1 MTIKQ
6 TRNII
11 RRERSHA
18 GGSDEMEP
26 RFSIG
31 GKSVPATK
39 SLDVE
44 LAYHIRVELDGDD
57 SRYLECLDYPYCP
70 DCGSEIMWAET
81 NGKPGSR
88 ACNGCGSKYVDTAYV
103 AASEVP
109 N

>member
-1 MTIKQ
+1 MSIKQ
-6 TRNII
+6 TRHII
-11 RRERSHA
+11 RRERSHV
-18 GGSDEMEP
+18 GGSDGTEP
-26 RFSIG
+26 HFSIS

-44 LAYHIRVELDGDD
+44 LAYHRRVELDGDN

-103 AASEVP
+103 PASEVP
-109 N
+109 D